1 MAKYDV
7 KLYIKWSVQE
17 SYCLNEYVAVSESV
31 LKGIED
37 YMNDIIYD
45 GLAVDAQLEYRI
57 HFEEV
62 T

>member
-1 MAKYDV
+1 MTKYDV
-7 KLYIKWSVQE
+7 KLYIKWSAQE
-17 SYCLNEYVAVSESV
+17 SYCLNEYVSVSHAE

-45 GLAVDAQLEYRI
+45 GSAVDAQLEYSV